1 MRTDTKRGAGAS
13 VHAYG
18 SATTIAW
25 SVTDALSSLLRASHL
40 LAPGDLASAAAAG
53 ARRMGVR
60 DTVLYLADYE
70 QATLLPL
77 SGVGVPERQELSIE
91 GTMAGRAFRRVQVV
105 NSTATQGTHRLWV
118 PLLDGVERLGVAE
131 LDLPAPPTPDLERDL
146 RVFVTL
152 VAELIVV
159 NDAYTDVFSRLRRRK
174 TLSLAA
180 EMQWELLPPLSFG
193 TERLVITGGLEPA
206 YDVGGD
212 SFDYAVNGD
221 TADLLV
227 IDSVGHGLPAAVLAS
242 VAISAYRHA
251 RRNMLD
257 LPEIAAEVNAAV
269 AGQFPS
275 SQFATAVIARLDI
288 DTGRL
293 RWINAGHPEPLILRG
308 SSLVQLP
315 HHAPSRP
322 LGLQEDRP
330 LCGETRLEPGDRLL
344 LHTDGITEA
353 RSPDGEFF
361 GEQRLADFVLS
372 ASAAGDRAPETVRRL
387 MRSVLAH
394 QGGRLQDDASIVVLE
409 WLTGEE
415 QELVP

>member
-1 MRTDTKRGAGAS
+1 VELT
-13 VHAYG
+13 
-18 SATTIAW
+18 
-25 SVTDALSSLLRASHL
+25 
-40 LAPGDLASAAAAG
+40 LASTP
-53 ARRMGVR
+53 
-60 DTVLYLADYE
+60 DE
-70 QATLLPL
+70 E
-77 SGVGVPERQELSIE
+77 SE
-91 GTMAGRAFRRVQVV
+91 
-105 NSTATQGTHRLWV
+105 
-118 PLLDGVERLGVAE
+118 ERLKA
-131 LDLPAPPTPDLERDL
+131 
-146 RVFVTL
+146 FVSL
-152 VAELIVV
+152 VAELVV
-159 NDAYTDVFSRLRRRK
+159 TKDAYSDVFSRLRRRK

-180 EMQWELLPPLSFG
+180 EMQWELLPPPTFG
-193 TERLVITGGLEPA
+193 TERVVITGGLEPA

-269 AGQFPS
+269 AGQFPG

>member
-1 MRTDTKRGAGAS
+1 MRTDTRRGAGTS

-18 SATTIAW
+18 SETTIAC

-131 LDLPAPPTPDLERDL
+131 LELPAPPSPDLERDL

-152 VAELIVV
+152 VAELLVV

-206 YDVGGD
+206 YDIGGD
-212 SFDYAVNGD
+212 SFDYAVNGS

-227 IDSVGHGLPAAVLAS
+227 IDSVGHGLPATVLAG
-242 VAISAYRHA
+242 VAIGAYRHA
-251 RRNMLD
+251 RRNALD
-257 LPEIAAEVNAAV
+257 LPEIAVEINTAI
-269 AGQFPS
+269 AGQFPG
-275 SQFATAVIARLDI
+275 SQFATAVLARLDI

-293 RWINAGHPEPLILRG
+293 RWINAGHPAPLIVRG
-308 SSLVQLP
+308 SSLVQP
-315 HHAPSRP
+315 PRCPPSRP
-322 LGLQEDRP
+322 LGLQETKP
-330 LCGETRLEPGDRLL
+330 ACCETRLQPGDRLL
-344 LHTDGITEA
+344 LYTDGITEA

-361 GEQRLADFVLS
+361 GEQRLADYV
-372 ASAAGDRAPETVRRL
+372 SAAVAAGEPAPETVRQL
-387 MRSVLAH
+387 MRHVLAH
-394 QGGRLQDDASIVVLE
+394 QADQLQDDASIVVLE
-409 WLTGEE
+409 WQTGDEAHL
-415 QELVP
+415 QL